1 MSIPIQPPYEVFTDL
16 DGQPLEG
23 GYIWIGQ
30 PNLPPQTNP
39 IAVYT
44 DEALTAPIV
53 QPLRTINGYISDAG
67 TPVTIYV
74 SGEYS
79 ILVQDQ
85 EGLLVYSLPSVVGYQ
100 SSAPINNVLLSNGI
114 GNTPIWGKVGL
125 TTHVS
130 GILPTANGGTGVAAP
145 GSTGIGSVVLSTSPT
160 LTTPT
165 FGTSATLSSTDPSA
179 VNGPILSLTRS
190 SASPAASDEIG
201 VIRFNGRDSGAGI
214 QQYAELLGVIVDPT
228 AGSEDGYLS
237 IKTSVAGTSAER
249 ARIAQGLVVG
259 NPTGGDKG
267 ANTINATG
275 VYKNNVPVAWGS
287 LGGLRM
293 GNVTTQ
299 PGITANTKILY
310 DFIDNDVGT
319 PDRGTISSALSRYTN
334 GPTSLDANRVLVI
347 ASAEIDNL
355 DSGAEVTMTIR
366 LNNSSVLATSIIR
379 NDSISNNLTRTI
391 SLQKIVYVEQ
401 TDYLEIF
408 LESTLSIDVIGGP
421 NTYFQVWEIG

>member
-1 MSIPIQPPYEVFTDL
+1 MSIPVQPPYQVFFDRNGL
-16 DGQPLEG
+16 PLEDG
-23 GYIWIGQ
+23 FIWIGQ
-30 PNLPPQTNP
+30 ANLPPETNP

-130 GILPTANGGTGVAAP
+130 GILPTANGGTGVAAS
-145 GSTGIGSVVLSTSPT
+145 GSTGTVNVVLSDSPT

-165 FGTSATLSSTDPSA
+165 INTSTTLVSTDA
-179 VNGPILSLTRS
+179 GATDGPQVILSRN
-190 SASPAASDEIG
+190 SASPAASDELGSLI
-201 VIRFNGRDSGAGI
+201 FNGRDSGAAA
-214 QQYAELLGVIVDPT
+214 QQYAELGGVIVDPT
-228 AGSEDGYLS
+228 AGSEDGA
-237 IKTSVAGTSAER
+237 IAFKTTVAGTVAER

-267 ANTINATG
+267 AGRINATG
-275 VYKNNVPVAWGS
+275 VYRNNVQVAWGS
-287 LGGLRM
+287 YGCLYLTS
-293 GNVTTQ
+293 NQT
-299 PGITANTKILY
+299 GITTNTKILF
-310 DFIDNDVGT
+310 DASETIIGPLV
-319 PDRGTISSALSRYTN
+319 RGTLSTVNSRYTN
-334 GPTSLDANRVLVI
+334 GPTFFDDNRVLVI
-347 ASAEIDNL
+347 ASVEVDDFDTAE
-355 DSGAEVTMTIR
+355 EVTLTLRM
-366 LNNSSVLATSIIR
+366 NNTTVLARSTIR
-379 NDSISNNLTRTI
+379 NDSGTSNLQRTV
-391 SLQKIVYVEQ
+391 SLQRIVYVEQ

-408 LESTLSIDVIGGP
+408 LEASAAVDVVAGIS
-421 NTYFQVWEIG
+421 NSYFQVWEIG